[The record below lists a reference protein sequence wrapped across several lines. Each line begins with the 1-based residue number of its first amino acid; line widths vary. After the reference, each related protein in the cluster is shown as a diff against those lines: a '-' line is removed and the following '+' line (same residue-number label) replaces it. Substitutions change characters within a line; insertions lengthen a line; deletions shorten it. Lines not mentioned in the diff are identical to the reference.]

1 MVGYENMLSIGDVCR
16 FLELPTHTLRYWE
29 KEFREFLSPV
39 RTHGRQRRYTDED
52 MDRVRQIKKLLK
64 QDGYS
69 IAGAKK
75 ILNFRQS
82 QQSDQPPRMNITEEM
97 AGRIVDMVRTQF
109 VTASPKHC

>member
-1 MVGYENMLSIGDVCR
+1 MVGYENMLSIGDICR

-39 RTHGRQRRYTDED
+39 RTQGRQRRYTDED
-52 MDRVRQIKKLLK
+52 IERVCQIKKLLK

-75 ILNFRQS
+75 ILSLRRS
-82 QQSDQPPRMNITEEM
+82 QQTGQNPRMNITEEM
-97 AGRIVDMVRTQF
+97 ANRIVDMVRTQF
-109 VTASPKHC
+109 ATASPEPC